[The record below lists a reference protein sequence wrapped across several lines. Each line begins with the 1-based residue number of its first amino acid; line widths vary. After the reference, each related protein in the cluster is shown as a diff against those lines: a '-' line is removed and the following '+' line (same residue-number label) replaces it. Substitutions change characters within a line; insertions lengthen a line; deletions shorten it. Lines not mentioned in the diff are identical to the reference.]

1 MSLPDIPLVVPDGYI
16 LSDEQQQLISDC
28 GFTVI
33 ADASELSSYLY
44 FDQDKLSYCQDKSS
58 ITVDF
63 CAGKARHRREFG
75 GGELITRAANSKQ
88 YHTVWDFTAGLGRDA
103 FVLASAGMRVAL
115 FERHP
120 VVYALLRDGLQRASC
135 DPDIAETVARMSL
148 FGSDVLQNQEQLDTL
163 SRPQIIYLDPMYP
176 PAQKSAAV
184 KKEMACFHTL
194 VGPQEHE
201 SEDLLSLALSF
212 ASKRVV
218 VKRPR
223 LAQTLTSRKPDY
235 NYSGKSTRFDVY
247 VPDHPKKDD

>member
-1 MSLPDIPLVVPDGYI
+1 MSLPDIPIVVPDDCV
-16 LSDEQQQLISDC
+16 LSNEQQQLISGCAFVVTAEVSD
-28 GFTVI
+28 
-33 ADASELSSYLY
+33 LSSYLC

-75 GGELITRAANSKQ
+75 GGELISRAVNSKQ

-103 FVLASAGMRVAL
+103 FVLASAGMQVTL

-120 VVYALLRDGLQRASC
+120 VVYALLRDGLQRASA
-135 DPDIAETVARMSL
+135 DSEIAEISARMSL
-148 FGSDVLQNQEQLDTL
+148 LNWDVLASENQLHELP
-163 SRPQIIYLDPMYP
+163 RPQIVYLDPMYP

-194 VGPQEHE
+194 VGQQEHE
-201 SEDLLSLALSF
+201 SEVLLSLALSL

-223 LAQTLTSRKPDY
+223 LAQTLTVRKPDY
-235 NYSGKSTRFDVY
+235 QYSGKSTRFDVY
-247 VPDHPKKDD
+247 MPDYPEKDG